1 MENGGAMEEKAVI
14 DFTGELCRY
23 AGESEAFAEEFLK
36 RLKGDAEIYE
46 EFTYYITHG
55 NFACKAKIEGYTV
68 VDIMVWRMDHFKA
81 RLDVD
86 NSGTRQNGDRMLL
99 LAFDTLLRMRKEP
112 EKYIYRMQNETGTDY
127 PDKY

>member
-68 VDIMVWRMDHFKA
+68 VDIMV
-81 RLDVD
+81 
-86 NSGTRQNGDRMLL
+86 
-99 LAFDTLLRMRKEP
+99 
-112 EKYIYRMQNETGTDY
+112 
-127 PDKY
+127 

>member
-46 EFTYYITHG
+46 EFTYYI
-55 NFACKAKIEGYTV
+55 CLLYTSPSPR
-68 VDIMVWRMDHFKA
+68 DA
-81 RLDVD
+81 
-86 NSGTRQNGDRMLL
+86 
-99 LAFDTLLRMRKEP
+99 
-112 EKYIYRMQNETGTDY
+112 
-127 PDKY
+127 

>member
-1 MENGGAMEEKAVI
+1 MEEKAVI

-55 NFACKAKIEGYTV
+55 NFCMQSKDRRLHCGGYYGVADGPFQGKAGC
-68 VDIMVWRMDHFKA
+68 
-81 RLDVD
+81 
-86 NSGTRQNGDRMLL
+86 G
-99 LAFDTLLRMRKEP
+99 
-112 EKYIYRMQNETGTDY
+112 
-127 PDKY
+127 

>member
-1 MENGGAMEEKAVI
+1 MEEKAVI

-68 VDIMVWRMDHFKA
+68 VDIMVWQMDHFKA
-81 RLDVD
+81 QLDRD
-86 NSGTRQNGDRMLL
+86 REGMKSNGDQMLL
-99 LAFDTLLRMRKEP
+99 EAFHTMLLMERDP
-112 EKYIYRMQNETGTDY
+112 QYYVNLMQTETGTDY
-127 PDKY
+127 VGKYL